1 MEISFI
7 IPVYN
12 GASTVSHCINSI
24 QKWNMI
30 PEIEMIIINDGS
42 TDGTL
47 QLCEGIA
54 ASDTRVNVYCISN
67 SGQGKARNYGMKHCT
82 GRYIYFVDADDQV
95 DTEEIFHMWEI
106 AEKEKAD
113 VVMGSYFR
121 VNGVQSE
128 RIHLAGEG
136 FISRSGNTTEQ
147 ALYHKVKTESA
158 FGYVWNKLYRKEF
171 LDKNNLQ
178 MDDIRKV
185 YMEDQL
191 FNLKV
196 WSKNPVWYCYDKP
209 VYFYEVGN
217 VSTTRKAEPQIHI
230 KNLTMIDSL
239 IAYLDENRNLE
250 ENLDALIPLIMRTFC
265 WSLVKNIEYEGK
277 NATKIKERAKAYI
290 ASENIQRVIRMK
302 GAVKKLWKL
311 PSFLQAAFYSG
322 CMVLIR
328 LRWSGFVTALFYST
342 YPVMKKYILSALK

>member
-12 GASTVSHCINSI
+12 GASTVSHCISSI
-24 QKWNMI
+24 QKWNMMQ
-30 PEIEMIIINDGS
+30 EIEILIINDGS

-47 QLCEGIA
+47 QLCERIVE
-54 ASDTRVNVYCISN
+54 SDTRVKVYSISN
-67 SGQGKARNYGMKHCT
+67 SGQGKARNYGIKQCT
-82 GRYIYFVDADDQV
+82 GKYICFVDADDQV
-95 DTEEIFHMWEI
+95 DVEEIFHMWEI

-113 VVMGSYFR
+113 VVMGGYFR
-121 VNGVQSE
+121 VNGTQSD
-128 RIHLAGEG
+128 RVHLAGEG
-136 FISRSGNTTEQ
+136 FISRSGNTTERT
-147 ALYHKVKTESA
+147 LYHKVKTESA
-158 FGYVWNKLYRKEF
+158 FGYVWNKLYKKEF
-171 LDKNNLQ
+171 LDKNKLQ

-196 WSKNPVWYCYDKP
+196 WSKNPIWYCYDKP
-209 VYFYEVGN
+209 VYFYGVGN

-230 KNLTMIDSL
+230 KNLAMIDSL
-239 IAYLDENRNLE
+239 IAYLDENRDLE
-250 ENLDALIPLIMRTFC
+250 ENLDVLIPLIMRTFC

-277 NATKIKERAKAYI
+277 NATKIKERAKTYI
-290 ASENIQRVIRMK
+290 ASENIQRVIRMS
-302 GAVKKLWKL
+302 GAVKMLWKL

-328 LRWSGFVTALFYST
+328 LRWSGFVTALFYLT
-342 YPVMKKYILSALK
+342 YPIMKKYILNTLK